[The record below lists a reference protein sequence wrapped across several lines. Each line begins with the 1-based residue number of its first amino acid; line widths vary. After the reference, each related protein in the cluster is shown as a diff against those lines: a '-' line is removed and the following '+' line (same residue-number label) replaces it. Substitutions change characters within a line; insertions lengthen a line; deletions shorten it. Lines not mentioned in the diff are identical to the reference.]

1 MAKNNLKK
9 KPAPIPKKFR
19 SFEALADF
27 WDSHDLTDY
36 EDDLEEVKYKIAK
49 KPSHQFILSLSDK
62 LTRQMRI
69 IVRREGVSMQ
79 TLVNLWI
86 QERLQQD
93 PKHSVRKTRQ
103 NVSVKSQA

>member
-1 MAKNNLKK
+1 MAKNKLTS
-9 KPAPIPKKFR
+9 KPEPIPEKFE

-36 EDDLEEVKYKIAK
+36 EDELEEVKYKIAK

-62 LTRQMRI
+62 LTREMRI

-86 QERLQQD
+86 QERLQQA
-93 PKHSVRKTRQ
+93 PKHSARKTQR
-103 NVSVKSQA
+103 NVSAKSRA